1 VHDVGFERVRDDD
14 LDGRVVARRDR
25 LALHVRRL
33 CCTAVLHVAR
43 YMLHVARSKL
53 LADMDPSNGM
63 APSAGAPS
71 VEVSCEPNM

>member
-1 VHDVGFERVRDDD
+1 MTSASNEFETTILTGASLRVGIGSLFTCDS
-14 LDGRVVARRDR
+14 
-25 LALHVRRL
+25 RL

-43 YMLHVARSKL
+43 YMQHVARSKL